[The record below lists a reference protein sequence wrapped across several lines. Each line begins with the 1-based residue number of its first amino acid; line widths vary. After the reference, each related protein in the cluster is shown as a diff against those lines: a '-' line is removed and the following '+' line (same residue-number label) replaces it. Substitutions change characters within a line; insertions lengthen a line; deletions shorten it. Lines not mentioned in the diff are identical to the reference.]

1 MMNVNCQKL
10 LNAFFF
16 NCHKQIH
23 ISEQTILLNI
33 PFCFFDFFLIFFL
46 LKRTGEKK
54 TKNWK
59 FIHLSKFE
67 IEAIFRTIDEETLWH
82 WCNIHN
88 APFFFLSVMYIKYFT
103 TMH

>member
-1 MMNVNCQKL
+1 MP
-10 LNAFFF
+10 FFLS
-16 NCHKQIH
+16 CHKQSH

-33 PFCFFDFFLIFFL
+33 PFCFFDFFFDFFL

-88 APFFFLSVMYIKYFT
+88 APFSFYL
-103 TMH
+103 

>member
-33 PFCFFDFFLIFFL
+33 PFCFFDFFF
-46 LKRTGEKK
+46 
-54 TKNWK
+54 
-59 FIHLSKFE
+59 
-67 IEAIFRTIDEETLWH
+67 D
-82 WCNIHN
+82 
-88 APFFFLSVMYIKYFT
+88 FFFVKTHRGKENKKLEIHTSFKI
-103 TMH
+103 

>member
-88 APFFFLSVMYIKYFT
+88 APFFFYL
-103 TMH
+103 